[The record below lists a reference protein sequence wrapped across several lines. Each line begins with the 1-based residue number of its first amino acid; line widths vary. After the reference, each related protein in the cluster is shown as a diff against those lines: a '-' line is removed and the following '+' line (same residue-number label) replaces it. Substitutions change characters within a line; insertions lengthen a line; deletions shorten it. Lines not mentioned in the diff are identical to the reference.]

1 MLKFKFVI
9 VWLFKKFNREQLLE
23 LIDELIK
30 ILKDK
35 NSQLKPKDAFK
46 EKHPNY
52 RNFYADPLEPLDAAE
67 VYQNRPN
74 IEYKT
79 ILANYKAEHG
89 KELKP
94 VNPRNKSNIVSN
106 AIHCQHCNA
115 PAKYIYFNDGKKRSQ
130 LKCKIC
136 NNTFTLK
143 PRFKEKNK
151 IKYLCPHCSKPL
163 FLWKQRPEVSIY
175 KCANNDCPHR
185 IKQLKKL
192 NDDEKKLRNE
202 RLSQFKVT
210 YQFRE
215 YHFKPAQLS
224 IAQPNKPKV
233 DLSKIHNDINILSLI
248 LTLHISYAITARKTA
263 HMLRN
268 IFDIN
273 VSYQTVLN
281 YAQSAAYYCHNF
293 NQKHKG
299 KVDDFLAGDETYV
312 KVKKKWHYVWFFISS
327 ASHKIAAYHFSDNR
341 GAKPAITTMLNAI
354 STAKDK
360 QNITFVT
367 DGNPSYQAGLHFINA
382 LVKSI
387 SISLKSVIGLK
398 NLDSIST
405 TYRPYKQMV
414 ERLNRTYKYHVQ
426 SQNGFGSI
434 NGAVAKMVLFVTHYN
449 FLRPHSSL
457 HYKTP
462 VELPEISNIST
473 IQGKWAKIISMATSN

>member
-1 MLKFKFVI
+1 MLKFKSII
-9 VWLFKKFNREQLLE
+9 VWLFKKFTREQLLE
-23 LIDELIK
+23 LIDELVR
-30 ILKDK
+30 ILQDKD
-35 NSQLKPKDAFK
+35 SDLKPKDDFK

-67 VYQNRPN
+67 FHNNKPDLD
-74 IEYKT
+74 YKT
-79 ILANYKAEHG
+79 ILNDYKSLHA
-89 KELKP
+89 KEIKP
-94 VNPRNKSNIVSN
+94 VNPRNKNNIVSD
-106 AIHCQHCNA
+106 AIHCPHCNA

-130 LKCKIC
+130 LKCKLC
-136 NNTFTLK
+136 NNTFKLK

-163 FLWKQRPEVSIY
+163 YLWKQRAEVSIY
-175 KCANNDCPHR
+175 KCANKNCPHR
-185 IKQLKKL
+185 IEQLNKL
-192 NDDEKKLRNE
+192 NDDEKKVRNE
-202 RLSQFKVT
+202 RLSQYKIT

-215 YHFKPAQLS
+215 YHFEPAQLS
-224 IAQPNKPKV
+224 IAEPNKPKV
-233 DLSKIHNDINILSLI
+233 DLKKIHNDINILSLI

-268 IFDIN
+268 IFDIK

-281 YAQSAAYYCHNF
+281 YAQSAAYYCHRF

-299 KVDDFLAGDETYV
+299 QVDTFLAGDETYI
-312 KVKKKWHYVWFFISS
+312 KIKKKWHYVWFFISS
-327 ASHKIAAYHFSDNR
+327 ISHKIAAYHFSDNR
-341 GAKPAITTMLNAI
+341 GAKPAITTMLNAL
-354 STAKDK
+354 STAEDK

-382 LVKSI
+382 LVKSV
-387 SISLKSVIGLK
+387 SISLKTVVGLK
-398 NLDSIST
+398 NLDSQST

-426 SQNGFGSI
+426 AQNGFGSAG
-434 NGAVAKMVLFVTHYN
+434 GAVAKLVLFVTHYN

-457 HYKTP
+457 RYKTP
-462 VELPEISNIST
+462 VEIPEISNIST